1 MFGIPPFLGLLP
13 ESLDESPFP
22 VSVLLTEIVLVARVM
37 NEWLGDKWQYLGV
50 VRGVANIGVQGIEV
64 FLETQHRLSDQV
76 DQWLVQGY
84 DEEARRQRH
93 CPRPNLIV
101 LRDEV
106 QADLAATDSE
116 DEFLRTV
123 YLDVGTEDDPIESWD
138 IPTQEYDG
146 DGGLGLL
153 HQA

>member
-1 MFGIPPFLGLLP
+1 MFGSPPFLVLLP
-13 ESLDESPFP
+13 ESLDASPFP
-22 VSVLLTEIVLVARVM
+22 VSVFLTEVVLIVRVI

-50 VRGVANIGVQGIEV
+50 VRGVASIGVQGIEV

-76 DQWLVQGY
+76 DQWLTQGY
-84 DEEARRQRH
+84 DEEARRLQH

-106 QADLAATDSE
+106 QADLAATDSD

-123 YLDVGTEDDPIESWD
+123 YLDVGTEDDPIESWS
-138 IPTQEYDG
+138 IPTQEYDE